1 MALSK
6 TLMATMRIQELA
18 AAYPG
23 IQMSGAAYDEMV
35 KYYEADSSGIIKEF
49 LANAVVTPG
58 TFANS
63 AGNVAG
69 AGKVT

>member
-6 TLMATMRIQELA
+6 SSMATLRIAELK
-18 AAYPG
+18 AAYPELE
-23 IQMSGAAYDEMV
+23 MSGEAYNEMV
-35 KYYEADSSGIIKEF
+35 KYFEADSSGIIKEF
-49 LANAVVTPG
+49 LANAVVQPG

-63 AGNVAG
+63 AGNVTG

>member
-1 MALSK
+1 
-6 TLMATMRIQELA
+6 MATSRFNELV
-18 AAYPG
+18 AAYP
-23 IQMSGAAYDEMV
+23 EMASV
-35 KYYEADSSGIIKEF
+35 DASIKKEIMKYFEAESEGIIKEF
-49 LANAVVTPG
+49 LTNAVVQPG